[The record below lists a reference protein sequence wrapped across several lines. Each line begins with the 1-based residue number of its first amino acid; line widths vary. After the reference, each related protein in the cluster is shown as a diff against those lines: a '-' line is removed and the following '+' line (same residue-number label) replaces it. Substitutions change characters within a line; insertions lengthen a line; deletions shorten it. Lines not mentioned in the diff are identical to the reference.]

1 MLSRVRVIYLPLFL
15 LASILY
21 SRIVL
26 IFWLVPVSLL
36 ILISSSSSSSL
47 NQLGEHRLHDTTP
60 RTNVKTKLVG
70 LDTNRSYLLT
80 A

>member
-36 ILISSSSSSSL
+36 IVISSSISSSSL

-60 RTNVKTKLVG
+60 QTNVRTKLAG
-70 LDTNRSYLLT
+70 LDTNRSYIC
-80 A
+80 

>member
-36 ILISSSSSSSL
+36 ILISSSSSSL

>member
-36 ILISSSSSSSL
+36 ISSSSSSL
-47 NQLGEHRLHDTTP
+47 NQLGEHRLHDATP